1 VNQMTGNMLENRS
14 RRKALRDIGLCATAL
29 ATATLTGCA
38 MSRRDASPVWLDMSQ
53 QELDDAYSQFK
64 YAPNI
69 RQVIARWSSNSK
81 RVRDRI
87 GEPLKYSYGPG
98 AAESMDVFQADVAN
112 APVHIFVHGGAWQ
125 EGTAEIYAFPAEL
138 FLNAGIHYVVLDFS
152 WIQEVG
158 DSLFP
163 IVEQLRRAVSWVYR
177 NASQFGGDPD
187 RLFVSGHSSGAHLA
201 GVLLTTDWSQQG
213 GMPADVLKGGLLCS
227 GMYDLR
233 PVRLSARGE
242 YIDFTDEMEHA
253 LSPIRHLDQLNA
265 PVTVAYGSDET
276 PEFIR
281 QSRDFAKATS
291 ASGKPV
297 ELIVAEN
304 YNHFEVIE
312 TLANPNGILGR
323 AVLDMAE
330 RI

>member
-1 VNQMTGNMLENRS
+1 MLEFRS
-14 RRKALRDIGLCATAL
+14 RRKVLRDFGLGAAAL
-29 ATATLTGCA
+29 ARASLTGCA
-38 MSRRDASPVWLDMSQ
+38 LSGREQSAVWLGMSQ

-69 RQVIARWSSNSK
+69 RQVIARWSSNSQ
-81 RVRDRI
+81 RVRDRV
-87 GEPLKYSYGPG
+87 GDPVKYSYGPG
-98 AAESMDVFQADVAN
+98 AVESMDVFRADVDD

-125 EGTAEIYAFPAEL
+125 EGSAEIYAFPAEL
-138 FLNAGIHYVVLDFS
+138 FLDAGIHYVVLDFS
-152 WIQEVG
+152 WIQDVG

-163 IVEQLRRAVSWVYR
+163 IVEQLRRAVAWIYR
-177 NASQFGGDPD
+177 NANRFGGDPD

-201 GVLLTTDWSQQG
+201 GVLLTTDWGQRPG
-213 GMPADVLKGGLLCS
+213 IPADVLKGGMCCS

-242 YIDFTDEMEHA
+242 YIDFTDEMERA
-253 LSPIRHLDQLNA
+253 LSPIRHLERLSA
-265 PVTVAYGSDET
+265 PVIVAYGSYET

-281 QSRDFAKATS
+281 QSRDFANA
-291 ASGKPV
+291 ANESGKPA